1 SPFALRTL
9 GLSAF
14 GLGMAM
20 AVGGVGGLIGSLV
33 ATRLGAAFGAVR
45 VVIAAR
51 AGFLIVSITLAVS
64 RFRTARID
72 DATAPRK

>member
-1 SPFALRTL
+1 VWRCGRCYAGAS
-9 GLSAF
+9 
-14 GLGMAM
+14 LGMAM
-20 AVGGVGGLIGSLV
+20 AVGGIGGLIGSLV
-33 ATRLGAAFGAVR
+33 ATRLGAAFGTVR

>member
-1 SPFALRTL
+1 
-9 GLSAF
+9 
-14 GLGMAM
+14 MAM

-51 AGFLIVSITLAVS
+51 AASSSSLSLSRVPVPNRADRRRNCTAKMITIPNPGVS
-64 RFRTARID
+64 
-72 DATAPRK
+72 